1 MAWPRPDQQAAKE
14 ERCEG
19 EDTDGIRCRSRRT
32 ARTQIHVERK
42 MKGLKVRVPD
52 ILLVTLAY
60 MLGTQMEL
68 RVGVCTGLPAL
79 DAADSDG
86 VQGHPG

>member
-1 MAWPRPDQQAAKE
+1 
-14 ERCEG
+14 
-19 EDTDGIRCRSRRT
+19 
-32 ARTQIHVERK
+32 